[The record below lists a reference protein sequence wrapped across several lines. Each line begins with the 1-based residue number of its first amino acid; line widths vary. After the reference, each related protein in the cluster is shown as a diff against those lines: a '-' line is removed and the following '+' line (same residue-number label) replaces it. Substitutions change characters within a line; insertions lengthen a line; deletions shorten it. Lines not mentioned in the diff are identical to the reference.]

1 MIKPVNNIYFY
12 QYNLLGI
19 LGIKITLNFRGL
31 KMRYRLSYEDSIYD
45 SSYDY
50 TVYDVAFIFQDDDG
64 EEISTNNDSTEE
76 IIEA

>member
-1 MIKPVNNIYFY
+1 
-12 QYNLLGI
+12 
-19 LGIKITLNFRGL
+19 
-31 KMRYRLSYEDSIYD
+31 MRYRLSYEDSIYD